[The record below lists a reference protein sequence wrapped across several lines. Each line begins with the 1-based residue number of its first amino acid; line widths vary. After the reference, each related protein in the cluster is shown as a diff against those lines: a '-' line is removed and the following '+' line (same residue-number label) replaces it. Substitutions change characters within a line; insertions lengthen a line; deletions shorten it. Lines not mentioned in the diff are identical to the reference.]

1 MKKITLYY
9 ILLLLVLTNTCFS
22 QIFSGKINNN
32 NQALENVSIDIFDYS
47 QNIINKTSDKTGL
60 FDIRLENNKEYI
72 ICFSKVGYISYVLSI
87 NIIGDYNK
95 NISLNKDNNI
105 PNGMLSSI
113 VSDRVFYTSIE
124 KKNSTQL
131 FDFAKINSLKKADS
145 IKVIFNKIQVY
156 QYRYISNYNFEQ
168 EKNEINNLDYTQI
181 PIEKN
186 KIYTELSKIE
196 VEKTKSISIQ
206 NQLKTIENTNI
217 EESKTK
223 QGNAQVKRLVNAQE
237 ALYKRVYEVAQEYLS
252 DKTKNILMYKLKLL
266 EYNALQKEENN
277 AKDYNTVLYYKKNKL
292 NTLSS
297 AYNFLYRAN
306 NSYTKYENYISLY
319 QRSYQ
324 EYIELLK
331 YYKGLDDSIQIQ
343 TLISSTKNIEPITN
357 LPIINKADTLSN
369 MEDNER
375 QILIEKALLE
385 EERFK
390 NYSINESTK
399 KEDGEDVNITTIKID
414 IDTYE
419 MISNKRGIVK
429 YFKNTKPI
437 SATTYKFETTRKY
450 KDILNSIN
458 R

>member
-1 MKKITLYY
+1 
-9 ILLLLVLTNTCFS
+9 
-22 QIFSGKINNN
+22 
-32 NQALENVSIDIFDYS
+32 
-47 QNIINKTSDKTGL
+47 
-60 FDIRLENNKEYI
+60 
-72 ICFSKVGYISYVLSI
+72 
-87 NIIGDYNK
+87 
-95 NISLNKDNNI
+95 
-105 PNGMLSSI
+105 
-113 VSDRVFYTSIE
+113 
-124 KKNSTQL
+124 
-131 FDFAKINSLKKADS
+131 
-145 IKVIFNKIQVY
+145 
-156 QYRYISNYNFEQ
+156 
-168 EKNEINNLDYTQI
+168 
-181 PIEKN
+181 
-186 KIYTELSKIE
+186 
-196 VEKTKSISIQ
+196 
-206 NQLKTIENTNI
+206 
-217 EESKTK
+217 
-223 QGNAQVKRLVNAQE
+223 
-237 ALYKRVYEVAQEYLS
+237 VYEVAQEYLI
-252 DKTKNILMYKLKLL
+252 DKTKNLLMYKLKLL
-266 EYNALQKEENN
+266 DYNALQKEENN

-390 NYSINESTK
+390 NYSINKSTK

>member
-1 MKKITLYY
+1 
-9 ILLLLVLTNTCFS
+9 
-22 QIFSGKINNN
+22 
-32 NQALENVSIDIFDYS
+32 
-47 QNIINKTSDKTGL
+47 
-60 FDIRLENNKEYI
+60 
-72 ICFSKVGYISYVLSI
+72 
-87 NIIGDYNK
+87 
-95 NISLNKDNNI
+95 
-105 PNGMLSSI
+105 
-113 VSDRVFYTSIE
+113 
-124 KKNSTQL
+124 
-131 FDFAKINSLKKADS
+131 
-145 IKVIFNKIQVY
+145 
-156 QYRYISNYNFEQ
+156 
-168 EKNEINNLDYTQI
+168 
-181 PIEKN
+181 
-186 KIYTELSKIE
+186 
-196 VEKTKSISIQ
+196 
-206 NQLKTIENTNI
+206 
-217 EESKTK
+217 
-223 QGNAQVKRLVNAQE
+223 
-237 ALYKRVYEVAQEYLS
+237 VYEVAQEYLS

-369 MEDNER
+369 IEDNER

-437 SATTYKFETTRKY
+437 SAITYKFETTRKY